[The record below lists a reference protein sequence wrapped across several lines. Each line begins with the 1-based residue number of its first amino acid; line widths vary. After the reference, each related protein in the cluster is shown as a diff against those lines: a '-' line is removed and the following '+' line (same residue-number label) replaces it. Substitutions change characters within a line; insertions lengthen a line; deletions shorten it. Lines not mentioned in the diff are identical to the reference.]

1 MRIFLNVWLLTVVIV
16 SAAVAG
22 TGCGGDD
29 GLPDG
34 SVGTTDTAQTQTQTQ
49 TQQSPTSSAKRTSG
63 KRKAFTPKSPAAAKL
78 IERRAEAFRKARKFC
93 RSHTVAEL
101 ARRYDARIR
110 NPVEVSR
117 AYATGAYSLS
127 VQPGA
132 FEGCL
137 AGFSATSP

>member
-1 MRIFLNVWLLTVVIV
+1 MFLNIRFLIVVIA
-16 SAAVAG
+16 SAAAAG

-29 GLPDG
+29 GSRDASG
-34 SVGTTDTAQTQTQTQ
+34 GATVTTQSG
-49 TQQSPTSSAKRTSG
+49 QSPTSTTRKNGVGAKRTSG
-63 KRKAFTPKSPAAAKL
+63 KRKAFTPKSPAAARL
-78 IERRAEAFRKARKFC
+78 IERRAEAFRKARKVC

-101 ARRYDARIR
+101 ARRYEARIR
-110 NPVEVSR
+110 NPVEVAR

-137 AGFSATSP
+137 AGFSAASP

>member
-1 MRIFLNVWLLTVVIV
+1 MRRFLIVVV
-16 SAAVAG
+16 ASAAVAG
-22 TGCGGDD
+22 AGCGGDD
-29 GLPDG
+29 GSPDASG
-34 SVGTTDTAQTQTQTQ
+34 GTETAQTQSPASTRTQTGVN
-49 TQQSPTSSAKRTSG
+49 PKRTSG

-117 AYATGAYSLS
+117 AYATGAYSLA